1 MPSLL
6 TPASGTSVVGRC
18 ARMKLFRYCIH
29 NCFGDSNERVIDGE
43 LNVICP
49 SREPEKKIFIEHDR
63 TENAC
68 TVSTSCCPIQSL
80 RNFSK
85 ALYGTTG
92 GTYSARVFRPVM
104 FSKTCSSFF
113 SFGGLKTER

>member
-18 ARMKLFRYCIH
+18 ARMKLFSYCIR

-49 SREPEKKIFIEHDR
+49 SREPDKKIFIE
-63 TENAC
+63 
-68 TVSTSCCPIQSL
+68 
-80 RNFSK
+80 
-85 ALYGTTG
+85 
-92 GTYSARVFRPVM
+92 